1 MSSLLIIETLKVEK
15 HLKHST
21 EVIMLGSGWNFLG
34 KDGVVQGSA
43 MTMVMWEYVFQ
54 RQFLGVHLPP
64 LHTHKVTISNEHLN
78 VWYWRR
84 LTTFG
89 PYTEQYG
96 PTAAAT

>member
-1 MSSLLIIETLKVEK
+1 MSRVLIIETLKVEK

-34 KDGVVQGSA
+34 KDGVVQGAA

-64 LHTHKVTISNEHLN
+64 LLHTHKVTISNEHLSTLVLAKIDN
-78 VWYWRR
+78 FWTIY
-84 LTTFG
+84 
-89 PYTEQYG
+89 
-96 PTAAAT
+96 